1 MNNDCYIRQKTLD
14 ECLFFSILRRTNCVK
29 YVLKNLLS
37 NTMSEDIKEECGV
50 FGIYGH
56 PEASRL
62 TYFGLYSLQH
72 RGQEST
78 GIVSADGERTYRHV
92 GMGLV
97 SDVFADDKIFD
108 RLPGHSAI
116 GHNRYSTTGGS
127 FMQNVQPLTA
137 IISTGPISAAHNG
150 NLTNY
155 QSLRR
160 ELQNNGAILQGN
172 NDTEVILH
180 LAARSGKATVEEQ
193 IIAALHQIRGAYSLL
208 LITKDKLIAARDPWG
223 IRPLCIGKLDQ
234 ATVIAS
240 ESCALDIIGAEYVR
254 DVKPGEFIV
263 VDRDRMQTRMI
274 FDPLPTPA
282 HCIFEFVYF
291 SRPDS
296 KIFGDNVDKARRKL
310 GKRLALEHSVDAD
323 IVISVPDSSNTAA
336 VGYSRRTGLKFELG
350 LIRNHYVGRTFIH
363 PVQSMRDLKVRLKF
377 NAVEGVLRD
386 RRVVV
391 IDDSIVRGTTLKAL
405 VTMIRKA
412 GAKEVHIRISSPPV
426 TSPCYYGMDF
436 PTKEELIANTM
447 NKDTLCKSIGAD
459 SLEYLSL
466 DGMLECVP
474 NGPHNYCTACFS
486 GKYPVPIEPD
496 TQITQCD

>member
-1 MNNDCYIRQKTLD
+1 
-14 ECLFFSILRRTNCVK
+14 
-29 YVLKNLLS
+29 
-37 NTMSEDIKEECGV
+37 
-50 FGIYGH
+50 
-56 PEASRL
+56 
-62 TYFGLYSLQH
+62 
-72 RGQEST
+72 
-78 GIVSADGERTYRHV
+78 
-92 GMGLV
+92 
-97 SDVFADDKIFD
+97 
-108 RLPGHSAI
+108 
-116 GHNRYSTTGGS
+116 
-127 FMQNVQPLTA
+127 
-137 IISTGPISAAHNG
+137 
-150 NLTNY
+150 
-155 QSLRR
+155 
-160 ELQNNGAILQGN
+160 
-172 NDTEVILH
+172 
-180 LAARSGKATVEEQ
+180 
-193 IIAALHQIRGAYSLL
+193 
-208 LITKDKLIAARDPWG
+208 
-223 IRPLCIGKLDQ
+223 
-234 ATVIAS
+234 
-240 ESCALDIIGAEYVR
+240 
-254 DVKPGEFIV
+254 
-263 VDRDRMQTRMI
+263 
-274 FDPLPTPA
+274 
-282 HCIFEFVYF
+282 
-291 SRPDS
+291 
-296 KIFGDNVDKARRKL
+296 
-310 GKRLALEHSVDAD
+310 
-323 IVISVPDSSNTAA
+323 PDSSNTAA